1 MLNPYKKLSVI
12 KPFLENNK
20 KMFYENSKMY
30 FYFSVRQFREEEETK
45 EKILQSYLGIFILI
59 LSVITLPS
67 DQDQNRTCWDSLIVW
82 PKIRIELYEV
92 HS

>member
-12 KPFLENNK
+12 KPFLENNKK

-67 DQDQNRTCWDSLIVW
+67 DQDQN
-82 PKIRIELYEV
+82 
-92 HS
+92 